1 MPINLDLIKTIVV
14 VMMENRSFDHLL
26 GYLCLEP
33 FNRNDVEG
41 LKSTPAWQDK
51 AASDYNGTKYCPF
64 LLTDPYDL
72 IDADPPHER
81 DQIATQMGTAV
92 NGMFPLNGFVTN
104 YAGAK
109 GAPPLT
115 AHSQP
120 PVMGYFSS
128 EQVPVTDFFAQNFVI
143 CDHWFS

>member
-51 AASDYNGTKYCPF
+51 AASDYNG
-64 LLTDPYDL
+64 
-72 IDADPPHER
+72 AN
-81 DQIATQMGTAV
+81 IAHFCLPTPMT
-92 NGMFPLNGFVTN
+92 
-104 YAGAK
+104 
-109 GAPPLT
+109 
-115 AHSQP
+115 S
-120 PVMGYFSS
+120 
-128 EQVPVTDFFAQNFVI
+128 
-143 CDHWFS
+143 